1 MVVDTLQT
9 LAYDFAAS
17 GGEAEAPMRF
27 ILGFVAGIAF
37 GYGLAMVLSKSGE
50 EMLTDSYHPP
60 HA

>member
-1 MVVDTLQT
+1 
-9 LAYDFAAS
+9 
-17 GGEAEAPMRF
+17 MRF

-37 GYGLAMVLSKSGE
+37 GYGLAMMLSKSGD